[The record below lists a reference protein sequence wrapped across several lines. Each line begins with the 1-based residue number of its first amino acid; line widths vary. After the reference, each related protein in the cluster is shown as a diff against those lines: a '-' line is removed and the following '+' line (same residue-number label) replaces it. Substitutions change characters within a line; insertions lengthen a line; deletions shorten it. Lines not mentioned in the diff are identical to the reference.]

1 MPDRLLGR
9 SHKAVCEWF
18 NSISQH
24 QFNFKQ
30 DKFAFNRV
38 NKIMKTD
45 ERSLINFWAHMLDES
60 SHSLTEMSFES
71 LLSEVFLDDESK
83 KDIAYNAIVDY
94 INKNHCKYYEQ
105 CKVIDENLLEISTK
119 CAYKQYDD
127 DADEPLFDID
137 GCNKDLKNRFG
148 VSLLIDYDDLS
159 QYSDNVVSV
168 DEDNPHSYTE
178 VLANLKAEIMIDNI
192 DKCKNFLNSL

>member
-1 MPDRLLGR
+1 
-9 SHKAVCEWF
+9 
-18 NSISQH
+18 
-24 QFNFKQ
+24 
-30 DKFAFNRV
+30 
-38 NKIMKTD
+38 
-45 ERSLINFWAHMLDES
+45 MLDES
-60 SHSLTEMSFES
+60 SHSSTKMPFES
-71 LLSEVFLDDESK
+71 LLTEVFLADESK

-148 VSLLIDYDDLS
+148 ITLFIDYDDLS
-159 QYSDNVVSV
+159 QYSDNVVSPFCDLRYLFNFSV
-168 DEDNPHSYTE
+168 RHTQKA
-178 VLANLKAEIMIDNI
+178 LAWFQLTPTTG
-192 DKCKNFLNSL
+192 

>member
-1 MPDRLLGR
+1 
-9 SHKAVCEWF
+9 
-18 NSISQH
+18 
-24 QFNFKQ
+24 
-30 DKFAFNRV
+30 
-38 NKIMKTD
+38 MKTD
-45 ERSLINFWAHMLDES
+45 ERSLINFWAHMLGES
-60 SHSLTEMSFES
+60 SHSSTKMSFES
-71 LLSEVFLDDESK
+71 LLTEVFLADESK
-83 KDIAYNAIVDY
+83 KDIAYNAIADY

-127 DADEPLFDID
+127 ADEPLFDID

-148 VSLLIDYDDLS
+148 ITLFIDYDDLS
-159 QYSDNVVSV
+159 QYSDNVVSA

-178 VLANLKAEIMIDNI
+178 VLANLQAEIMIDNI

>member
-1 MPDRLLGR
+1 
-9 SHKAVCEWF
+9 
-18 NSISQH
+18 
-24 QFNFKQ
+24 
-30 DKFAFNRV
+30 
-38 NKIMKTD
+38 MKMD

-60 SHSLTEMSFES
+60 SHLLTEMSFES
-71 LLSEVFLDDESK
+71 LLSEVFFADESK

-94 INKNHCKYYEQ
+94 INNNHCESYEQ

-119 CAYKQYDD
+119 CAYKQYDSD
-127 DADEPLFDID
+127 PDEPLFDID

-159 QYSDNVVSV
+159 QYSDNNVSAN
-168 DEDNPHSYTE
+168 EDNPHSYTE